1 MTWNAYLRRMGIEL
15 LLFLLSCSVV
25 FYLVSGRE
33 SVSEAITM
41 GLFATLIY
49 GLVTFVL
56 RQRAIR
62 NQGDRPH

>member
-1 MTWNAYLRRMGIEL
+1 MTWNTYFRRMVIEL

-41 GLFATLIY
+41 GVFATLFY
-49 GLVTFVL
+49 GVVTFVL

-62 NQGDRPH
+62 NQEDRPR